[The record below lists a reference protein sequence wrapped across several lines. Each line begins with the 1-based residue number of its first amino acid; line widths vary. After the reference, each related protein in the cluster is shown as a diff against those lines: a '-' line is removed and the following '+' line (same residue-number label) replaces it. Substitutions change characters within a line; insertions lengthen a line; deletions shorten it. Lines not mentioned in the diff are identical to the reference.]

1 VPAVQKPIE
10 VNARRLK
17 LRVHLARRNS
27 IQTEERGLVHRVLVY
42 LPMLRLT
49 VAPRPSGWDSESSFL
64 TTALGFSNGAVAA
77 ADDDD
82 DMIAD
87 GWEQERRPS
96 HHSSNQEDEEKK

>member
-64 TTALGFSNGAVAA
+64 TTALGFSNGAVTAA
-77 ADDDD
+77 DDD

-87 GWEQERRPS
+87 GWEQEDDR
-96 HHSSNQEDEEKK
+96 HSSNQEDEEKK